1 MAANTATAGWGVDGD
16 GRHTEAQRRMLNAV
30 CGDLAKQIDWHGC
43 RMDKDDWRHFLCAV
57 ATKAKFVPGWRSGEG
72 EAGFVCLGK
81 SSLKTTKS
89 EMKTAIN
96 IGLDIGDRPEDQDIK
111 ARPVSWCDAVLL
123 GRGDNP
129 NDYR

>member
-1 MAANTATAGWGVDGD
+1 MADATKWGVEGD

-30 CGDLAKQIDWHGC
+30 AGDLANQIVWHGF
-43 RMDKDDWRHFLCAV
+43 RMDKDNWRHWLCAV
-57 ATKAKFVPGWRSGEG
+57 ATKHSLIVPGYDNGEG
-72 EAGFVCLGK
+72 PPGFIVLGK

-89 EMKTAIN
+89 EMKLAIT
-96 IGLDIGDRPEDQDIK
+96 IGLHIGDCPEEQGIK